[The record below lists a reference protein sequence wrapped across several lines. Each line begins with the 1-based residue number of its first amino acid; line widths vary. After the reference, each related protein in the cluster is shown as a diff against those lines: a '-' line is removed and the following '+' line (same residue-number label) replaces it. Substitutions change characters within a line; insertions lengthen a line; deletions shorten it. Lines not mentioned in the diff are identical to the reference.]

1 MHEARNAGH
10 ACRKSSLSQPE
21 TAAKLLR
28 CRISTGFGTEVTGG
42 RDIAGGT
49 GCTGGPGI
57 SGGFWGGVVQA
68 ATAIKQKET
77 SKLENLDGI
86 LRKNYVVIVS

>member
-1 MHEARNAGH
+1 MHEATNAGH
-10 ACRKSSLSQPE
+10 ACRRSSLSQPG

-28 CRISTGFGTEVTGG
+28 RRISTGFGTELTGG
-42 RDIAGGT
+42 RDIAGG
-49 GCTGGPGI
+49 TGGPGI